1 MSTLAERFAGPS
13 KSVRRGALCQVG
25 VLLTDLDVADREAL
39 LVALRL
45 DSGLLHSRIAEDL
58 LDEGLLNRAGRPVA
72 QGSISWHRRGLCA
85 C

>member
-1 MSTLAERFAGPS
+1 MSTLADRFAGPS
-13 KSVRRGALCQVG
+13 PHVRRGALCQVG
-25 VLLTDLDVADREAL
+25 VLLTDLSVADREAL
-39 LVALRL
+39 RVALRL

-58 LDEGLLNRAGRPVA
+58 SAEGLLNRAGGRVT